1 MDIIKKSLS
10 DSSSRQVDPYLTIT
24 ELFSDPA
31 AKFDV
36 VVGSLNGPH
45 GKYINN
51 TSDKAYFIL
60 EGQGTVYI
68 GNSSTSVKKYD
79 FIYIPPNTQ
88 HGVKGELKFM
98 IITSPCFNPNNEKLG
113 DEVK

>member
-1 MDIIKKSLS
+1 MDIIKKSLLES
-10 DSSSRQVDPYLTIT
+10 NSRQVDPYLTIT
-24 ELFSDPA
+24 DLFSDPA
-31 AKFDV
+31 ARFDV
-36 VVGSLNGPH
+36 VIGSLDGPH

-68 GNSSTSVKKYD
+68 DSLSAPVEKYD

-88 HGVKGELKFM
+88 HGIKGNLKFI
-98 IITSPCFNPNNEKLG
+98 IITSPPFNPNNERIG